1 MRRLRGQWLF
11 TILVLATLLTLI
23 LSTAC
28 VQDKE
33 KVKATKPASEVT
45 SEPVIEQYYIFGGPL
60 SSDRY
65 ISLRTV
71 GFWEGEGD
79 KIIEFS
85 LDKSPAVLNLA
96 YTPTSAIA
104 YGFDYGLQ
112 GRGYSDLGSKFWSK
126 NMGPTKKSG
135 NTYHMSEV
143 VEGIG
148 KFRLKI
154 TSSGAHWYVRLGV
167 E

>member
-1 MRRLRGQWLF
+1 MTRLRGQWLF
-11 TILVLATLLTLI
+11 TILILATLLTLI

-28 VQDKE
+28 APVKE
-33 KVKATKPASEVT
+33 KGEAME
-45 SEPVIEQYYIFGGPL
+45 SEPVIEEYYIFGL
-60 SSDRY
+60 FSDRY

-71 GFWEGEGD
+71 GVWEGEGD
-79 KIIEFS
+79 KLIEFS

-96 YTPTSAIA
+96 YTPTSTIS

-126 NMGPTKKSG
+126 LTGPTRESG
-135 NTYHMSEV
+135 NTYHMSQV
-143 VEGIG
+143 VEGTG